1 MEYKK
6 EHIEMKKRKRK
17 RLQWLTQHYVF
28 LALPHDS
35 RAAEEGGGGGR
46 RDSCPPSHGAGGAS
60 ISFAPP
66 PEILKGLHGKTVE
79 NARNSITPNIPL
91 VETGQVRKIG
101 APRLPKG
108 ALPIQGPP
116 HIGLPHPHSKIP
128 SAATAMTTPVSN
140 WVTRR

>member
-1 MEYKK
+1 MTQGR
-6 EHIEMKKRKRK
+6 RKR
-17 RLQWLTQHYVF
+17 
-28 LALPHDS
+28 AG
-35 RAAEEGGGGGR
+35 E
-46 RDSCPPSHGAGGAS
+46 GAGGTA
-60 ISFAPP
+60 APLATELGGQAYHLPPP

-91 VETGQVRKIG
+91 VETGQVRKMG